1 MGAGADACATKGVL
15 GDAGTAG
22 DSERGGM
29 ADGRARVPEVLA
41 PAELE
46 GFRAGFVPKALE
58 PAGGASVGEEVEE
71 AQELAVDPTR
81 SADDAR
87 QEGVG
92 DARPRGVGLPVAVH
106 LGARCGLE
114 ELVGLGVPESSVETD
129 IGHVIAAKLVNEG
142 DIDDEVGVT
151 ADVGPME
158 GLLTVAPSP
167 ATTDTRGHQRPL
179 PQEPNKPPP

>member
-1 MGAGADACATKGVL
+1 MGAVADAGATKGVL

-46 GFRAGFVPKALE
+46 GFLAWVMGPELLE
-58 PAGGASVGEEVEE
+58 PALCAPVGEDVEE
-71 AQELAVDPTR
+71 AQELAMDPTR
-81 SADDAR
+81 GADDAR

-92 DARPRGVGLPVAVH
+92 DTRPRGVGLPVAVH
-106 LGARCGLE
+106 LGARGGLE
-114 ELVGLGVPESSVETD
+114 ELVGLGIPESSVEAY

-142 DIDDEVGVT
+142 NINDEVGVK
-151 ADVGPME
+151 
-158 GLLTVAPSP
+158 S
-167 ATTDTRGHQRPL
+167 
-179 PQEPNKPPP
+179 